1 MPVLDSTERAV
12 PRSALRHRPIR
23 ADADE
28 QEERSSASG
37 WSWSALGGWGVFSSA
52 FVPAASASGK
62 KNCLVQTR
70 NCA

>member
-28 QEERSSASG
+28 QEERSSASAG
-37 WSWSALGGWGVFSSA
+37 ITPCSPARFTSAPQKHGRRPGGERVEAWRGGW
-52 FVPAASASGK
+52 
-62 KNCLVQTR
+62 R
-70 NCA
+70 